1 MIKKTIIRSGRHRLK
16 LFPQKKKKKKKF
28 IQLSEILLVEL
39 IGIILT
45 LLLHNV
51 NKEEISDAGCGS
63 VKKQNMSVFRK

>member
-1 MIKKTIIRSGRHRLK
+1 MIKKLSLEVDVIGWNYL
-16 LFPQKKKKKKKF
+16 KKKKNL

-51 NKEEISDAGCGS
+51 TKEEISDAGCES
-63 VKKQNMSVFRK
+63 VKKQNIFISRK

>member
-1 MIKKTIIRSGRHRLK
+1 MSWSNDKKAIIRSGRHRLK
-16 LFPQKKKKKKKF
+16 LFKKKKNL

-51 NKEEISDAGCGS
+51 TKEEISDAGCES
-63 VKKQNMSVFRK
+63 VKKQNIFISRK